1 MVNDHIIQIW
11 IILIDIIIREMEP
24 NYENLSLSDMV
35 DLYEREEMKNNE
47 QARRQLLLQILTHE

>member
-1 MVNDHIIQIW
+1 
-11 IILIDIIIREMEP
+11 MEP